1 MIAFLQIQFLSLLYV
16 HLPFEDSTHNPVLI
30 MPFIPHTPE
39 SLIPRSDSKNPAT
52 TCKGITS
59 NGRPCRRAL
68 GTSAQSSPKVNR
80 GSKDGVLALLT
91 SSDDSE
97 GAAAFFCWQHKDQA
111 AALAG
116 VDEKARKS
124 RLVPLKQ
131 RTSIDTLVERLGVLE
146 VQDGAAPA
154 KSRHVKPHAR
164 PSRKETLPKTWQ
176 DVPGP
181 LLSISEDGSPIRAR
195 QVKAHKPRRQRKDPS
210 FWSALICCVGLDPG
224 SSIPQKNR
232 PYSTRPEYVKPETV
246 LIPAHIQSSATTPSK
261 HTRRPA
267 PHTPTRKGTT
277 GLPPGVISKPTVPL
291 HRPSLPHDLTSQTQ
305 DLLAL
310 IPKFLSPQTTSLLLT
325 ELAKPVST
333 HDEEG
338 FIYMFWLTPTTS
350 AAPPADAASSL
361 LPSPARPTA
370 KSRRPSEL
378 IQDYASAS
386 TNSNP
391 TILLKIGRASN
402 VHRRMNEWTRQCN
415 HHVSL
420 IRFYPYLPTSPS
432 SPSPSYTHPLHYST
446 SPPTSSTFP
455 TSYTRPSP
463 NLVPSPTTPRKVPHA
478 HKVERLIHLELAD
491 KRVKRGCS
499 TCGKEHREW
508 FEVDGTRDGVKGV
521 DEVVRRWV
529 RWGERDGR

>member
-1 MIAFLQIQFLSLLYV
+1 
-16 HLPFEDSTHNPVLI
+16 

-80 GSKDGVLALLT
+80 ASKDGVLALLT

-97 GAAAFFCWQHKDQA
+97 DAAAFFCWQHKEQA

-116 VDEKARKS
+116 IDGKARKS

-146 VQDGAAPA
+146 VQDGVAPA
-154 KSRHVKPHAR
+154 KGRHVKPHAR
-164 PSRKETLPKTWQ
+164 PSRKETLPKNWQ
-176 DVPGP
+176 DLPGP
-181 LLSISEDGSPIRAR
+181 LLSISEHGSPIPSRRVNTREAR
-195 QVKAHKPRRQRKDPS
+195 KQRKDPS
-210 FWSALICCVGLDPG
+210 FLSALFCCVGADPR
-224 SSIPQKNR
+224 SSSPQKNR
-232 PYSTRPEYVKPETV
+232 PHSRKPEYVKHQTV
-246 LIPAHIQSSATTPSK
+246 QIPAHIQSSAPTPSK
-261 HTRRPA
+261 YVQRPA
-267 PHTPTRKGTT
+267 PHKSTRQGTT
-277 GLPPGVISKPTVPL
+277 GLPSGVTSKPT
-291 HRPSLPHDLTSQTQ
+291 PSLDRPCLTRDPTSQTE

-310 IPKFLSPQTTSLLLT
+310 IPKALSPQITSLLLT
-325 ELAKPVST
+325 ELAKPVSP

-350 AAPPADAASSL
+350 TAPPADAASSL
-361 LPSPARPTA
+361 LSSPARPTA
-370 KSRRPSEL
+370 KNRRPSEM
-378 IQDYASAS
+378 IQDYSYAS

-415 HHVSL
+415 YHLSL
-420 IRFYPYLPTSPS
+420 IRFYPYLPTSYS
-432 SPSPSYTHPLHYST
+432 SQPPSYTQPAQYSVSPLTSST
-446 SPPTSSTFP
+446 SP
-455 TSYTRPSP
+455 TSYAQPSP
-463 NLVPSPTTPRKVPHA
+463 HLIPVPPTTPRKVPHA
-478 HKVERLIHLELAD
+478 HKVERLIHLELAE

-508 FEVDGTRDGVKGV
+508 FEVDGTMEGVRRV

-529 RWGERDGR
+529 GWGERGAGG